1 MHFPTSSVLGL
12 SAMASL
18 ASAHGSHSIAQE
30 LAERK
35 TFLGNSSLKR
45 ADWKHPPIFLVI
57 SYSNPDQIPMSHCA
71 SKLKSRSLDSA
82 NVARRAAR
90 VEEIRSRRG
99 LKKRDLDS
107 VLAASHNETGLGY
120 TPNTD
125 AATLFGQ
132 DSACIMMPQV
142 TQGPYYVGSE
152 LIRSNITEDQAGV
165 DLYLD
170 LQVIDANTCEPAAGL
185 WMEIWHCNATGVYS
199 GIIADG
205 NGDTSDTAN
214 IDKTWLR
221 GITQTSADGIA
232 EFDTIFPGHYTGR
245 ATHIHTFVH
254 QNAMLYA
261 NGTLGNDHLQTSR
274 VGQGFSD
281 QALISAYSG
290 NAQAQTTNAEDSILA
305 TEAADVDPFYEY
317 TLLGDSIADGL
328 FAWMSY
334 GINSTYI
341 EDITPA
347 AFHYA
352 DGGALNPD
360 SNESVWFPAPTPIN
374 P

>member
-1 MHFPTSSVLGL
+1 MHISSSILFSL
-12 SAMASL
+12 SAMASMV
-18 ASAHGSHSIAQE
+18 SAHGSHSIAQE

-35 TFLGNSSLKR
+35 EFLKSSGLKS
-45 ADWKHPPIFLVI
+45 ADL
-57 SYSNPDQIPMSHCA
+57 SHCA
-71 SKLKSRSLDSA
+71 NKLKSRGLDSTNA
-82 NVARRAAR
+82 ARRAAR
-90 VEEIRSRRG
+90 VQEIRNRRG

-107 VLAASHNETGLGY
+107 VLAASHNETSLGY

-142 TQGPYYVGSE
+142 TQGPYCKYPQHVGGE
-152 LIRSNITEDQAGV
+152 LIRSDITEDQAGI

-170 LQVIDANTCEPAAGL
+170 LQVIDVNTCEPHPDL
-185 WMEIWHCNATGVYS
+185 WLEIWHCNSTGVYS

-205 NGDTSDTAN
+205 NGDTNDTAN
-214 IDKTWLR
+214 INTTWLR
-221 GITQTSADGIA
+221 GITQTDADGVA
-232 EFDTIFPGHYTGR
+232 EFSTIFPGHYTGR
-245 ATHIHTFVH
+245 ATHIHTFIH
-254 QNAMLYA
+254 QNATLFP
-261 NGTLGNDHLQTSR
+261 NGTLGNNHIQTSH
-274 VGQGFSD
+274 VGQGFFD
-281 QALISAYSG
+281 QTLIAAVEANAPYST
-290 NAQAQTTNAEDSILA
+290 NTQTLTTNAEDSILA
-305 TEAADVDPFYEY
+305 TEAADIDPFFEY

-341 EDITPA
+341 ENIVPA

-360 SNESVWFPAPTPIN
+360 SAQSVWFPAPTPIN
-374 P
+374 S

>member
-1 MHFPTSSVLGL
+1 
-12 SAMASL
+12 
-18 ASAHGSHSIAQE
+18 
-30 LAERK
+30 
-35 TFLGNSSLKR
+35 
-45 ADWKHPPIFLVI
+45 
-57 SYSNPDQIPMSHCA
+57 MSHCA
-71 SKLKSRSLDSA
+71 GKLKSRGLDSA

-99 LKKRDLDS
+99 LKKRDLAS
-107 VLAASHNETGLGY
+107 VLAASHNETDLGY

-142 TQGPYYVGSE
+142 TQGPYYVGGE
-152 LIRSNITEDQAGV
+152 LIRSNVTEDQAGV

-170 LQVIDANTCEPAAGL
+170 LQVIDVNTCEPAAGL

-205 NGDTSDTAN
+205 NGDTSDAGN
-214 IDKTWLR
+214 LDKTWLR
-221 GITQTSADGIA
+221 GIAATDADGA
-232 EFDTIFPGHYTGR
+232 VAFETIFPGHYTGR
-245 ATHIHTFVH
+245 ATHIHTFIH
-254 QNAMLYA
+254 QNATLYP
-261 NGTLGNDHLQTSR
+261 NGTLGNDHLQTSH
-274 VGQGFSD
+274 VGQGFFD
-281 QALISAYSG
+281 QSLIAAVEAHAPYSG
-290 NAQAQTTNAEDSILA
+290 NTQAQTTNAEDSILA

-341 EDITPA
+341 ENITPA

>member
-1 MHFPTSSVLGL
+1 MIPRRQVLT
-12 SAMASL
+12 
-18 ASAHGSHSIAQE
+18 H
-30 LAERK
+30 
-35 TFLGNSSLKR
+35 
-45 ADWKHPPIFLVI
+45 VI
-57 SYSNPDQIPMSHCA
+57 IVSHCA
-71 SKLKSRSLDSA
+71 SKLKTRGLDSA

-90 VEEIRSRRG
+90 VEGIRSRRG
-99 LKKRDLDS
+99 LKKRDLAS

-142 TQGPYYVGSE
+142 TQGPYYVGGE

-170 LQVIDANTCEPAAGL
+170 LQVIDVNTCEPAAGL

-205 NGDTSDTAN
+205 NGDTSDAAN

-221 GITQTSADGIA
+221 GITTTDADGIA
-232 EFDTIFPGHYTGR
+232 EFETIFPGHYTGR
-245 ATHIHTFVH
+245 ATHIHTFIH
-254 QNAMLYA
+254 QNATLYA
-261 NGTLGNDHLQTSR
+261 NGTLGNDHLQTSH
-274 VGQGFSD
+274 VGQGFFD
-281 QALISAYSG
+281 QALISAVEAQMPYSG

-305 TEAADVDPFYEY
+305 NEAADVDPFYEY